1 MSSHAQSESGHSMQ
15 ACVQLVPIF
24 NHLQNEQMSEVMKTV
39 HSTQYQSGD
48 HLFHA
53 GDESDA
59 LYVVHTGKVRVY
71 RLSEGGKEQLVRLLL
86 PGDFTGELALFRES
100 EHESYA
106 EVIEDAQVCRIS
118 RSDLQG
124 LLERYPSI
132 SLHVLNELASRLE
145 QAEQQTTRVATEK
158 VPVRLAHFFAELMP
172 PFKNEAEITLPM
184 SRKDLAAHLG
194 TTPETVSRTLKSFEQ
209 EGYITQ
215 KGHKKIVIHDID
227 LMLVEV

>member
-1 MSSHAQSESGHSMQ
+1 MSSHTQDGSGHSIQ
-15 ACVQLVPIF
+15 GCVRLVPIF

-39 HSTQYQSGD
+39 HSTQYKNGD

-71 RLSEGGKEQLVRLLL
+71 RLSEAGKEQLVRLLL

-118 RSDLQG
+118 RQDLQN

-132 SLHVLNELASRLE
+132 ALHVLNELASRLE
-145 QAEQQTTRVATEK
+145 QAEQQTARVATEK

-172 PFKNEAEITLPM
+172 PFKNDAEVSLPM

-194 TTPETVSRTLKSFEQ
+194 TTPETVSRTLKNFEK
-209 EGYITQ
+209 EGYLTQ
-215 KGHKKIVIHDID
+215 EGHKKIIIHDID
-227 LMLVEV
+227 LMLLEV

>member
-1 MSSHAQSESGHSMQ
+1 MSSHTQDGSGHSMQ
-15 ACVQLVPIF
+15 GCVRLVPIF

-39 HSTQYQSGD
+39 YSTQYKNGD

-59 LYVVHTGKVRVY
+59 LYVVHTGTVRVY
-71 RLSEGGKEQLVRLLL
+71 RLSEAGKEQLVRLLL

-118 RSDLQG
+118 RQDLQN

-132 SLHVLNELASRLE
+132 ALHVLNELASRLE
-145 QAEQQTTRVATEK
+145 QAEQQTARVATEK

-172 PFKNEAEITLPM
+172 PFKNNAEVSLPM

-194 TTPETVSRTLKSFEQ
+194 TTPETVSRTLKNFEK
-209 EGYITQ
+209 EGYLTQ
-215 KGHKKIVIHDID
+215 EGHKKIIIHDID
-227 LMLVEV
+227 LMLLEV